1 MRAAVNRK
9 EQRWPNR
16 GKSSTGSRGREIRA
30 CNSRA
35 ATKALRYAPDGKGWL
50 KTSGWC
56 RMIGHNVDVTIR
68 QLLYEI
74 EHTQ

>member
-1 MRAAVNRK
+1 MAESGK
-9 EQRWPNR
+9 ELHWEPW
-16 GKSSTGSRGREIRA
+16 SRDPRVQFA
-30 CNSRA
+30 CSDEGIKVRV
-35 ATKALRYAPDGKGWL
+35 PDGKGWL